1 VEYKELYAKAYALAK
16 ERHNGQKRW
25 DGSDYFS
32 THLVRVSQDAQK
44 LAFYQYTKEIV
55 SIVGLLHD
63 IVEDTP
69 TSIDEIYD
77 KFGKVIGNSVK
88 SMTHLPD
95 EEYHRYIERLS
106 VDTYAIL
113 VKLADLNHNLETVTG
128 NKRKLYLMARSYL
141 ELVLSNAFF

>member
-1 VEYKELYAKAYALAK
+1 MEYKELYAKAYALAK

-141 ELVLSNAFF
+141 ELVLSNADF

>member
-141 ELVLSNAFF
+141 ELVLSNADF

>member
-16 ERHNGQKRW
+16 ERHKGQKRW
-25 DGSDYFS
+25 DGSDCFS
-32 THLVRVSQDAQK
+32 THLVRVSQDAQE
-44 LAFYQYTKEIV
+44 LAFYQRTKEIV

-69 TSIDEIYD
+69 TTIDEIYD
-77 KFGKVIGNSVK
+77 KFGVVIGGAVK
-88 SMTHLPD
+88 SMTHFPD
-95 EEYHRYIERLS
+95 EEYHKYIERLS

-113 VKLADLNHNLETVTG
+113 VKIADLNHNLETVTG

-141 ELVLSNAFF
+141 ELVLDNAEF